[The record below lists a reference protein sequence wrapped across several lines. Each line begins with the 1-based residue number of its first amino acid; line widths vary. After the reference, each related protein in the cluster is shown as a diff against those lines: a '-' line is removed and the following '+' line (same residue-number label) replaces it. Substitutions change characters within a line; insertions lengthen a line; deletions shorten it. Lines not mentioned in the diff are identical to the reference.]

1 MNLAM
6 LAVAAE
12 GGFDPLHVSGAGGLL
27 WTIVIFGVSLPF
39 MWVVV
44 FGKISAA
51 LTERDARAAA
61 AIVAAERASEE
72 AEKSRAAVE
81 VALGEAQAE
90 AGKLLATARERAEA
104 RERDVLEAAKKES
117 DAMIESARTTIQA
130 EKEKA
135 LSAIRSEVVDLS
147 LSAASKVLGRRV
159 DGEDDRRMV
168 SELVAGSK
176 AGGQ

>member
-1 MNLAM
+1 MNLAL

-12 GGFDPLHVSGAGGLL
+12 GGFDPLHVGAGGLL
-27 WTIVIFGVSLPF
+27 WTIVIFAVSLPF

-51 LTERDARAAA
+51 LTERDSRAAE
-61 AIVAAERASEE
+61 AIVLAERASAE

-81 VALGEAQAE
+81 VALGEAQAD

-104 RERDVLEAAKKES
+104 RERDMLDVAKKES
-117 DAMIESARTTIQA
+117 DAMIELARTQIQA

-147 LSAASKVLGRRV
+147 LSAAGKVLGRRV
-159 DGEDDRRMV
+159 DSEDDRRMV
-168 SELVAGSK
+168 SELVTSAKVGER
-176 AGGQ
+176 